1 MIIEQK
7 DAIEQNSMTAK
18 KKALDS
24 KYIIIVQI
32 ILMMLWGAQ
41 LIYTDA
47 YYVVYA
53 LLLIILGICTYRN
66 IQASSILFYK
76 SHGKYNDVILY
87 SFSVLF
93 SFMVAL
99 ANYKIWASPNLPEE
113 AQTWFPLIYKVF
125 LIIVFFVGGFVAFGN
140 IFSQIV
146 VSVKRLFWHTTGE
159 NYNPGRVF
167 LLSFTILVITRLIVL
182 FFCRYPG
189 ELTPDSIN
197 QMEQIMTGAYNNH
210 HPFYHTMIIKFFVT
224 IGMRL
229 FNDINA
235 AAATYHVFQIL
246 FTAMCFSYA
255 VSTMAIMKTPKWIII
270 SSMLFYILMPYH
282 IIYAVTMW
290 KDIMFG
296 CFVLLLVT
304 FVYRC
309 LTNIGNPLFDYVM
322 LTISSLGTC
331 LFRSNGFFAFVILTA
346 AFFVLWRFRN
356 RKMLIVFCS
365 AIVISFIMKHAVLA
379 GIGVTQPDTI
389 ESLSIPAQQI
399 ARVVQEGGELEDW
412 QAETLGRIVDI
423 DQIPE
428 VYKPYIS
435 DPVKDLVREKGNQ
448 QLLVDQ
454 KDDYVKL
461 YLSLGRKYPLVYA
474 RAWIDQTR
482 GYWNA
487 GYGYWRWLLK
497 IYRNDMGIERS
508 TRSASLNRMFLEYLW
523 IFSDIQL
530 LRVFLCIG
538 LFVWLDIVILMIALL
553 KKDKLGAF
561 VAMPILVIVASLLVA
576 TPVFS
581 EFRYIYAA
589 FCCLPMV
596 AVIALRPGML

>member
-1 MIIEQK
+1 
-7 DAIEQNSMTAK
+7 MTEK
-18 KKALDS
+18 KKARDS
-24 KYIIIVQI
+24 RYMIIVQI
-32 ILMMLWGAQ
+32 ILMLLWGAQ

-53 LLLIILGICTYRN
+53 LILIILGICTYRN
-66 IQASSILFYK
+66 ILTGGMLFCK
-76 SHGKYNDVILY
+76 SHGKYEDVILY

-93 SFMVAL
+93 SCMVAL
-99 ANYKIWASPNLPEE
+99 ANYKLWAFPNLPEE
-113 AQTWFPLIYKVF
+113 AQTWFPLIYRAF
-125 LIIVFFVGGFVAFGN
+125 LIVVFFACGFVAFGN
-140 IFSQIV
+140 IFTQLISN
-146 VSVKRLFWHTTGE
+146 VKRLFWRTDE
-159 NYNPGRVF
+159 NNYNPVRIF
-167 LLSFTILVITRLIVL
+167 LLSFAILAITRLIVL

-197 QMEQIMTGAYNNH
+197 QMEQIMTGVYNNH
-210 HPFYHTMIIKFFVT
+210 HPFYHTMVIKFFVS

-235 AAATYHVFQIL
+235 AAATYSVFQIL

-255 VSTMAIMKTPKWIII
+255 VSTMTIMKAPKWIII

-282 IIYAVTMW
+282 IIYAVSMW

-309 LTNIGNPLFDYVM
+309 LSGIGNPVFDYVV
-322 LTISSLGTC
+322 LAISSLGTC

-346 AFFVLWRFRN
+346 AFVVLWRFSK
-356 RKMLIVFCS
+356 RKMLLVFCS

-379 GIGVTQPDTI
+379 RLGVTPPDTI

-399 ARVVQEGGELEDW
+399 ARVVQEGCELDDW
-412 QAETLGRIVDI
+412 QTETLGRIIDI
-423 DQIPE
+423 DKIPE

-461 YLSLGRKYPLVYA
+461 YLSLGRRYPLVYA

-497 IYRNDMGIERS
+497 IYRNDMGIKRI
-508 TRSASLNRMFLEYLW
+508 TRSESLNRMFLEYLW

-530 LRVFLCIG
+530 LRLFLCIG
-538 LFVWLDIVILMIALL
+538 LFVWIDIVILMIALL

-589 FCCLPMV
+589 FCSLPMV
-596 AVIALRPGML
+596 AVIALRPEEGEG